1 MIKGNLRVKFGD
13 IEAEEEN
20 RKMTS
25 RRRKHIASATSLL
38 LVLSVVAVH
47 TAAQNG
53 QQSAETTRV
62 VTNAD
67 LQKLYLSLPITKM
80 STPRAADS
88 HPDLS
93 GVWLNPF
100 PAVSEKNED
109 GSVRFDIGITQNT
122 AARPPKYPLPTEP
135 SYKPD
140 YAAKVKAIVA
150 SQYGP
155 STPLDPEYDCKPMGV
170 PRASMNAIQIVQTPK
185 LIVILYESNFIGQ
198 TYRLIYADGRRH
210 PGDLDS
216 SFLGDSIGHWEGDT
230 LVVDVIGLN
239 DETWL
244 GGGQGHTEPP
254 AFGERYG
261 HQIVERYA
269 LIHSDQEHVIERYT
283 RHGNLLT
290 YEATVED
297 PVMFTEPWVLTP
309 RHWFLGGPDDR
320 LLESFCESR
329 DKSHIIPGSQSQ

>member
-1 MIKGNLRVKFGD
+1 MK
-13 IEAEEEN
+13 
-20 RKMTS
+20 S
-25 RRRKHIASATSLL
+25 RRGTTVLL
-38 LVLSVVAVH
+38 AMSVLPLIFLGVIRA
-47 TAAQNG
+47 AAQNEA
-53 QQSAETTRV
+53 QATEPAKA
-62 VTNAD
+62 VTND
-67 LQKLYLSLPITKM
+67 ELQKLYQSLPIAKM
-80 STPRAADS
+80 TTPRAADA

-100 PAVSEKNED
+100 PAVSEKNQD
-109 GSVRFDIGITQNT
+109 GSVSFDIGVRQNSG
-122 AARPPKYPLPTEP
+122 ARPPKYPEPTEP
-135 SYKPD
+135 SYKPEF
-140 YAAKVKAIVA
+140 AEKVKSIVA
-150 SQYGP
+150 SQYGA

-185 LIVILYESNFIGQ
+185 LTVILYESNFIGQ
-198 TYRLIYADGRRH
+198 TYRMIYTDGRRH
-210 PGDLDS
+210 PEDLDT
-216 SFLGDSIGHWEGDT
+216 SFLGDSVGHWEGDS
-230 LVVDVIGLN
+230 LVVDVVGLN

-254 AFGERYG
+254 AFGEKYG

-297 PVMFTEPWVLTP
+297 PVMFTQPWVLTP
-309 RHWFLGGPDDR
+309 RHWFLGGPNDR

-329 DKSHIIPGSQSQ
+329 DKSHIITRTQTQ